1 MFQFPQ
7 VSINKWLQVLAML
20 TKCDQCGQPS
30 YVKYVKL
37 NPGII
42 CDKCEDAERKRKGVD
57 DIWETIKNKTR
68 QFSGLT

>member
-1 MFQFPQ
+1 MFQFSQ
-7 VSINKWLQVLAML
+7 VSINKWLEVLAMA

-57 DIWETIKNKTR
+57 DIWETIKNKNR